1 MSKKDYRVRN
11 WKDYNEALV
20 QRGSVTLWFS
30 EEAIKKWREPKK
42 AGGRGRPQEYSDLA
56 ITCGLTIKA
65 VFKLT
70 YRATEGFIK
79 SLVDKLELS
88 IEVPDY
94 SLLCKRQKGVKVVLP
109 KRNTQGEGLLIVCDS
124 TGLKVFGEGEWKTRR
139 YGPTKKRL
147 WRKLHLAINS
157 QTQLIEAC
165 ELTELGTQDCVGFQ
179 SLVNSIKEP
188 IAVAIGDGAYD
199 RFSCYEKMEQRG
211 GKGIFPPQRN
221 AVTSTERT
229 DNKKKASKGAVEKRD
244 EAIKQVRLLGRKA
257 WKQQAGYHR
266 RSLAETGM
274 FRVKTLLGRRLSCH
288 TLENQCVEAKIWC
301 YVVNKMTLLGMPKTV
316 AI

>member
-11 WKDYNEALV
+11 WKEYNEALV
-20 QRGSVTLWFS
+20 QRGSVTFWFN
-30 EEAIKKWREPKK
+30 EESIKNWYEPKK
-42 AGGRGRPQEYSDLA
+42 SNRGRPQKYSELA
-56 ITCGLTIKA
+56 IICGLTIKA

-79 SLVDKLELS
+79 SLIDKLELG
-88 IEVPDY
+88 IKMPNY
-94 SLLCKRQKGVKVVLP
+94 TLLCKRQKEVQITLP
-109 KRNTQGEGLLIVCDS
+109 KKMRDGEGLHIVCDS

-139 YGPTKKRL
+139 HGPTKKRL

-157 QTQLIEAC
+157 KTQMIEAC
-165 ELTELGTQDCVGFQ
+165 ELTELGIQDCEGFK
-179 SLVNSIKEP
+179 SLVDSIKEP
-188 IAVAIGDGAYD
+188 ISVTIGDGTYD
-199 RFSCYEKMEQRG
+199 RFSCYEKMEKRNA
-211 GKGIFPPQRN
+211 KGIFPPQRN
-221 AVTSTERT
+221 AATSDERME
-229 DNKKKASKGAVEKRD
+229 NKKKASTGAVEKRD

-257 WKQQAGYHR
+257 WKQQIGYHR

-288 TLENQCVEAKIWC
+288 TLKNQCVEAKIWC
-301 YVVNKMTLLGMPKTV
+301 HIINKMTLIGMPRTV